1 MRDVE
6 AVERGIGVVGYRH
19 RWDRLDHQL
28 YGWFAFFGGICGRA
42 YLWYR
47 GNTPANSRTLI
58 LRFHDRKY
66 VRSQRLLRI
75 LDLDR
80 DIKQRREALTHEEPA
95 QLSTRENGYWNDFL
109 RHGCRGSRAR
119 GLGLGNFLRADI
131 GYQRR
136 LRCRGCFIAVTRDG
150 DRQTFR

>member
-95 QLSTRENGYWNDFL
+95 QLSTHENRNWDDLL
-109 RHGCRGSRAR
+109 RLGSRESRACS
-119 GLGLGNFLRADI
+119 LGVGSFLYVDI
-131 GYQRR
+131 
-136 LRCRGCFIAVTRDG
+136 
-150 DRQTFR
+150 